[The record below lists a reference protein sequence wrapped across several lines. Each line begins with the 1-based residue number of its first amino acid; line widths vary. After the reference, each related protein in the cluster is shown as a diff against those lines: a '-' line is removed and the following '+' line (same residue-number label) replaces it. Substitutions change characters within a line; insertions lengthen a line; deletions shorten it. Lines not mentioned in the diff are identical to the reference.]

1 MKKLFLPILISVTMI
16 GCDFSGQP
24 KDDRVPRE
32 DTTVTP
38 IDTTIIEDGVAPV
51 ASNVT
56 AKAKPQKKEKITCS
70 FGFKKLNNRKRPI
83 EEAPGGKKGK
93 PVKPGTEPPLPP
105 QPPTISN
112 NVIYINYFG
121 KDIPPTMWSITP
133 FTVGDAGLAQPEIDY
148 ITTAVAAHFPEYNI
162 RITQDKAIFDAAPI
176 GHRIEV
182 VVTEDYQWYGSA
194 GGVAYLNSFTWSD
207 GSPAFVFSTLLSYN
221 SHYIAEAIAHEAGHT
236 LGLRHQSEC
245 VNGVKTVEYSYGW
258 TMGNSYSSYPQG
270 SWNPNGTNPFCATQD
285 DNALLTAA
293 VGRK

>member
-1 MKKLFLPILISVTMI
+1 MI

-24 KDDRVPRE
+24 KDDKVPRE

-38 IDTTIIEDGVAPV
+38 IDTLIIEDGVPPTDV
-51 ASNVT
+51 N
-56 AKAKPQKKEKITCS
+56 AKVKPNKKEKYVCS
-70 FGFKKLNNRKRPI
+70 FGFKKLNSRKRPI

-105 QPPTISN
+105 LPPPTDPNPVYS

-121 KDIPPTMWSITP
+121 KNSNGGMWGTVN
-133 FTVGDAGLAQPEIDY
+133 VGDAGLAQPEIDY
-148 ITTAVAAHFPEYNI
+148 ITTAVAAHFPDYNI
-162 RITQDKAIFDAAPI
+162 RITQDKAIFDAAQI
-176 GHRIEV
+176 GHKIEV
-182 VVTEDYQWYGSA
+182 VVTEDWQWYGQC
-194 GGVAYLNSFTWSD
+194 GGVAYINSFTWSD

-245 VNGVKTVEYSYGW
+245 VNGVKTVEYSYGK
-258 TMGNSYSSYPQG
+258 TMGNSYGSYPQG
-270 SWNPNGTNPFCATQD
+270 AWVIGVNPFCTTQD